1 MKKKIYGLIK
11 CKFLNTSI
19 KGNDKYRVNYI
30 QFSQDL
36 IKYINY
42 DKYLCKFY
50 LEQFLQ

>member
-30 QFSQDL
+30 
-36 IKYINY
+36 
-42 DKYLCKFY
+42 
-50 LEQFLQ
+50 